1 MKKKTIFILMKYSSE
16 KELGR
21 NLHKIFGE
29 INSETVGTTFELL
42 RNNFSYIP
50 KFPLNGSADTCRNS
64 Y

>member
-1 MKKKTIFILMKYSSE
+1 MKYSSE

>member
-1 MKKKTIFILMKYSSE
+1 MKYSSE
-16 KELGR
+16 KELGMTL
-21 NLHKIFGE
+21 NKIFGE

-50 KFPLNGSADTCRNS
+50 TFPLNSSADTCRNS